1 MYSLHRSLSGRMVRQ
16 AMTLGINLRLGNP
29 SYETLVR
36 AHRGILVLAHGPPR
50 T

>member
-1 MYSLHRSLSGRMVRQ
+1 MVSLHRSLSGRMVRQ

-36 AHRGILVLAHGPPR
+36 AHRGILVLADGPPR